1 MPPTIA
7 NPQALETVR
16 GLERARIEAM
26 RANNI
31 DALDRLMDEDL
42 VYITSVGSIY
52 NKEVYLNALRSHGL
66 SYSLDFDVTETECRV
81 LDNIVIL
88 IGMML
93 GHARM
98 DGEQQVFHLRCMSI
112 WRQQTDGWKF
122 VAWQSSA
129 IQRMPTP

>member
-1 MPPTIA
+1 MPTTNAKPE
-7 NPQALETVR
+7 ALETVR
-16 GLERARIEAM
+16 RLERARIEAT
-26 RANNI
+26 RANDA

-52 NKEVYLNALRSHGL
+52 NKQIYLNALRSHGL
-66 SYSLDFDVTETECRV
+66 SYSPDFDVTETECRV
-81 LDNIVIL
+81 LDHAVIL

-93 GHARM
+93 GHARL

-112 WRQQTDGWKF
+112 WREQADGWKF